1 VKKTND
7 QLQVTGPIL
16 ALDLGE
22 KLVGTAI
29 SDEML
34 ITTKRLPPLKRSSW
48 KKLLQ
53 DIRNLVERFDAQT
66 IVVGLPLSMDG
77 TEGDA
82 AKNVRRLASNL
93 ARSVVQ
99 PVYLQDE
106 RLTSFAATENLKAE
120 GQKPEDIP
128 ALVDGEAAATIL
140 RDFLVTDQERMR
152 VDPSLAD
159 IKIRTQQTNEA
170 ANTSDNRGGPA
181 RHGCSWSLDLLR
193 PPQTCSPHENRTVH
207 RNSQRNV
214 PELDRQ

>member
-1 VKKTND
+1 MKRTKD

-22 KLVGTAI
+22 KLVGAAI
-29 SDEML
+29 SDERF

-53 DIRNLVERFDAQT
+53 DIRKLVERFDAQT
-66 IVVGLPLSMDG
+66 IVVGLPLRLDG
-77 TEGDA
+77 SEGDA

-93 ARSVVQ
+93 ARSVVL

-120 GQKPEDIP
+120 GMKPEDIP

-140 RDFLVTDQERMR
+140 RDFLVTDQERLR
-152 VDPSLAD
+152 VVYD
-159 IKIRTQQTNEA
+159 
-170 ANTSDNRGGPA
+170 DNKNQ
-181 RHGCSWSLDLLR
+181 D
-193 PPQTCSPHENRTVH
+193 TTDE
-207 RNSQRNV
+207 
-214 PELDRQ
+214 

>member
-1 VKKTND
+1 MKRTKD

-29 SDEML
+29 SDERL

-66 IVVGLPLSMDG
+66 IVVGLPLRLDG

-82 AKNVRRLASNL
+82 AKNVRRLAFNL
-93 ARSVVQ
+93 ARSGVQ

-106 RLTSFAATENLKAE
+106 RLTSFSATENLKAE
-120 GQKPEDIP
+120 GLKPEDIP

-152 VDPSLAD
+152 VDPSAIAD
-159 IKIRTQQTNEA
+159 IKVQDKTDE
-170 ANTSDNRGGPA
+170 
-181 RHGCSWSLDLLR
+181 
-193 PPQTCSPHENRTVH
+193 
-207 RNSQRNV
+207 
-214 PELDRQ
+214 

>member
-1 VKKTND
+1 MKKTND

-106 RLTSFAATENLKAE
+106 RLTSFPATENLKAE

-159 IKIRTQQTNEA
+159 TKNQDTTDE
-170 ANTSDNRGGPA
+170 
-181 RHGCSWSLDLLR
+181 
-193 PPQTCSPHENRTVH
+193 
-207 RNSQRNV
+207 
-214 PELDRQ
+214 